1 MKKTTISIDVSLD
14 VNQVP
19 EKLSWSAPDGGVSD
33 QEAAALFMSTWDK
46 DQQESARIDLWTK
59 EMPVDQ
65 MRVFVHQTLVGIRA
79 SYLKATQDA
88 EMGEAFQQFCD
99 FFAAELKLGNVQKSK
114 DSN

>member
-59 EMPVDQ
+59 EMPSKTKRNCIQ
-65 MRVFVHQTLVGIRA
+65 KLQTYA
-79 SYLKATQDA
+79 NSWK
-88 EMGEAFQQFCD
+88 
-99 FFAAELKLGNVQKSK
+99 
-114 DSN
+114 